1 MWHNLEWLQ
10 INQCIIS
17 WMYTSVTPNLMQMV
31 QVTQLT
37 TYVIWSVICD
47 LFLDQEFHSL
57 F

>member
-31 QVTQLT
+31 QVPQLT